1 VSEIRVDLSVCSLQF
16 WRRSRKGNAI
26 TVPKMLYGMSGAEFI
41 GLAFEL
47 AEADNLKQPET
58 TLLQGGKDVWS

>member
-1 VSEIRVDLSVCSLQF
+1 VCSLQF

-26 TVPKMLYGMSGAEFI
+26 TVPKILYGMSGVEFI

-58 TLLQGGKDVWS
+58 T